1 MNSTRIATC
10 LVLLISTMCLPGSAV
25 PIVQAAER
33 TDVAAVAVSWQ
44 SGPSLSQA
52 LAALGAVVSS
62 GKLITLGGQN
72 ATGELGTPVDN
83 VYKSAVGSGTPGPW
97 SSGGSLDRAT
107 SSQGVVL
114 VDGRAF
120 LIGGRSGSSASAE
133 VRFALVDG
141 LGNVGTWRQT
151 ESLPRENSLAGA
163 ANFGSVIYVAG
174 GYDGKDVRSE
184 VYYAA
189 ISASGALTAW
199 QTANPLPGPL
209 RSLTLTAAN
218 GYLYAVG
225 GSSGSSVSAQVYRAK
240 INADSSLGSWQTLGV
255 LPQPR
260 ERHAAVVYGG
270 RLVVLGGLNASG
282 GSTNTVYAARL
293 NADGSLGAWEA
304 GFLPALPQ
312 ALDRHA
318 AVVANVLGCGE
329 VIYVVGGRNGTVYQ
343 NSVYYTTC
351 AGSTV
356 RTAYLP
362 LVRKE
367 EGLPP
372 GIYGRVLQ
380 AGAGAP
386 SVAVDLHF
394 FNGAQWSDLLRVQT
408 DANGNYFFPGVAA
421 LSTGQMYNVSYANTE
436 KNNTRLAYSQSFA
449 ITAYA
454 GGRLSGGDLE
464 VQNINHDL
472 PADGATVS
480 LPVTFCWQSRSV
492 AGDAYYLVLQDP
504 DTSEWYWYAAGS
516 ANCFQLDALPEGFES
531 EKTYRWSIGVENE
544 PADNYEWGLSYY
556 YRDVTFQAGANEIY
570 GYATENLAALSGVQI
585 DLDYFD
591 GVDWSTSMQAYT
603 DGAGKY
609 SFADPPALAAD
620 EIYNATYY
628 NWEENSSRLSYCQ
641 KSYITS
647 YSGGAVW
654 GGDFETKNVSMQS
667 PSSGA
672 SVTLPATFCWNVRG
686 ISGDNYYLLLE
697 DPDDPGAWWHDAGAS
712 NCYTLATLPS
722 GWQYGVQYHWLVGVE
737 NNPQDENDWC
747 VSYYYRTV
755 TFLAS
760 ASNPD
765 GAGDMPEYRRP
776 RAAAEFRI
784 DRGE

>member
-1 MNSTRIATC
+1 MNKMRMTAC
-10 LVLLISTMCLPGSAV
+10 LVLLISTICLPGSAMAV
-25 PIVQAAER
+25 VQTADRADAAS
-33 TDVAAVAVSWQ
+33 AAASWQ
-44 SGPSLSQA
+44 SGPSLPQA
-52 LAALGAVVSS
+52 LAALGAILSS
-62 GKLITLGGQN
+62 GQLITLGGQN

-97 SSGGSLDRAT
+97 SSGGSLDRT
-107 SSQGVVL
+107 SSSHGIVL
-114 VDGRAF
+114 VDGRVY
-120 LIGGRSGSSASAE
+120 LIGGRSGSSALAD
-133 VRFALVDG
+133 VRYALVDG
-141 LGNVGTWRQT
+141 LGNVAGWRQT

-189 ISASGALTAW
+189 IGAGGALTAW
-199 QTANPLPGPL
+199 QTGSSLPGPL

-225 GSSGSSVSAQVYRAK
+225 GSNGSSVSAQVYRAK
-240 INADSSLGSWQTLGV
+240 INADSSLGMWQTLGV

-282 GSTNTVYAARL
+282 GSTNTVYAATL
-293 NADGSLGAWEA
+293 NPDGSLGAWET

-329 VIYVVGGRNGTVYQ
+329 VIYLVGGRNGAAYQ

-351 AGSTV
+351 AGSSV
-356 RTAYLP
+356 RKTYLP
-362 LVRKE
+362 MLLKE
-367 EGLPP
+367 EALPP

-380 AGAGAP
+380 MGAGVP

-394 FNGAQWSDLLRVQT
+394 FNGAQWSDLQQVQT
-408 DANGNYFFPGVAA
+408 DSNGNYFFSGVAA
-421 LSTGQMYNVSYANTE
+421 LSAGQMYNVSYANTE

-464 VQNINHDL
+464 VQNINHTS
-472 PADGATVS
+472 PADGATVG
-480 LPVTFCWQSRSV
+480 LPATFCWQTRSV
-492 AGDAYYLVLQDP
+492 SGDAYYLVLWDAAQQMH
-504 DTSEWYWYAAGS
+504 WFAAGS
-516 ANCFQLDALPEGFES
+516 SNCFQLDALPAGFAYGQ
-531 EKTYRWSIGVENE
+531 TYRWSIGVENQ

-556 YRDVTFQAGANEIY
+556 YREVTFQGGVNEIY
-570 GYATENLAALSGVQI
+570 GHATENLAALSGVRI

-591 GVDWSTSMQAYT
+591 GANWSTSMQAYT
-603 DGAGKY
+603 DAAGKY
-609 SFADPPALAAD
+609 SFVDPAALAAG

-647 YSGGAVW
+647 YPGGAVW

-697 DPDDPGAWWHDAGAS
+697 DPDDPGLWWYDAGTS
-712 NCYTLATLPS
+712 NCYTIATLPS

-737 NNPQDENDWC
+737 NSPQDENDWC

-755 TFLAS
+755 TFRAS
-760 ASNPD
+760 ASNLA

-776 RAAAEFRI
+776 RAGFRI
-784 DRGE
+784 DRGQ